1 MIGPWIELHY
11 MKRKLRRD
19 KVSIR
24 SLYLQAENLV
34 HFRRGRI
41 VLRQHVITPKRLQVT
56 ASHHSRMYCLFTDQ
70 IVVRDAKEPLSEL
83 GVKLYRLTYLSK
95 RIHTP
100 LGLALN
106 TVTCFC
112 FLFFFLHGAR
122 APSGPDLPQIRGF
135 TITLRHAIVGG
146 NPSDEGSA
154 RRTDLY
160 LTAYNTRE
168 RQTLIP
174 PGGIRNHNPRKRET
188 AEPRLRQR
196 GHCYRQ

>member
-1 MIGPWIELHY
+1 

-112 FLFFFLHGAR
+112 FFCFVLFFCFFAWRQSPQWARSSSNSRLH
-122 APSGPDLPQIRGF
+122 DHIK
-135 TITLRHAIVGG
+135 TRHSWWESI
-146 NPSDEGSA
+146 
-154 RRTDLY
+154 
-160 LTAYNTRE
+160 
-168 RQTLIP
+168 
-174 PGGIRNHNPRKRET
+174 
-188 AEPRLRQR
+188 
-196 GHCYRQ
+196 